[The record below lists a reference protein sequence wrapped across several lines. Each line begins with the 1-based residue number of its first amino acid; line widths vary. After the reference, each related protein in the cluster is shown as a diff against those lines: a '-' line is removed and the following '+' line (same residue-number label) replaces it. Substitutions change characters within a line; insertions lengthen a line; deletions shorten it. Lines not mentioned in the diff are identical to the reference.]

1 VQLELFYSETSPYA
15 RKVRVMLIEKGAA
28 FTGIDVRRGER
39 QAKERNPLG
48 KVPTL
53 LVDGTP
59 FFDSTVL
66 TEYVEALFPEPA
78 LIPQDPHER
87 ALVRRYEALADG
99 ISDVLVPVVQDSRRP
114 PEVQNKAHTTLLLGK
129 VRACLRLLD
138 DDCAAGYAYLHGAA
152 FSLADIAVV
161 AALGYVNLRRPE
173 LLDSYTHLARYHA
186 AQLERPSLQATIP
199 PDLPPL

>member
-1 VQLELFYSETSPYA
+1 MKLELFYSETSPYA
-15 RKVRVMLIEKGAA
+15 RKVRVMLLEKGAS
-28 FTGIDVRRGER
+28 FIGIDVRKGER

-78 LIPQDPHER
+78 LLPKRLHER

-99 ISDVLVPVVQDSRRP
+99 ISDVLVPVVQEGRRA
-114 PEVQNKAHTTLLLGK
+114 PEVQNKAQSAIFIGK
-129 VRACLRLLD
+129 VHACLRLLD
-138 DDCAAGYAYLHGAA
+138 EDCSAGHAYLHGTS

-161 AALGYVNLRRPE
+161 AALGYVNLRMPE
-173 LLDSYTHLARYHA
+173 LLAGYTHLARYHE
-186 AQLERPSLQATIP
+186 AQLERPSLRDTVP
-199 PDLPPL
+199 PNLPPL